1 MTTKNRIFPPWNEI
15 NNFKQPLTLGE
26 RFLAEY
32 LDRNLPEDWKVYLRA
47 ELDWGGDG
55 STPDIV
61 IAHKSNGI
69 MIIEVKDIDL
79 KKYSRKTFK
88 NELGQEKDRFCRNEY
103 VAKKNKKIPIP
114 VTDPI
119 DQISEYKNLLIQNIP
134 EIADDIFDNL
144 EKKNLIQCGLYFHHE
159 DFKLNEAK
167 KLIGDFDPREIHLFD
182 RKELLKG
189 KDNIRN
195 VVPLLKENKNIT
207 MGEEWFD
214 KFSNWIMPP
223 LHRIEQG
230 IKLSFNQ
237 KQKRYTYPKPQA
249 KQKLAGVA
257 GSGKTL
263 VLAYRAA
270 KLAEQ
275 NKKVLIICFNIT
287 LKHYI
292 KKQIK
297 KAAVKFSWRNI
308 RINHFHGFTKN
319 YSFKF
324 PSDLAY
330 PFKGTQNENLEQH
343 VKNVIAH
350 RKINKDY
357 FKYDAILID
366 EGQDFKEDWYKFLC
380 DFLTEN
386 EEVIFAVD
394 EKQNIYNRD
403 LSWVGKGRWGILNQ
417 GYRIPREQIKI
428 INNFSRKFL
437 KLFDDNDE
445 NPEILPPDDNQLS
458 LLPMSPKSI
467 WKNIKS
473 FDEVKNSVDRSL
485 VYLLNELSMKK
496 SDIVI
501 LVDSHKEGKELKN
514 HIIEKFKFDNIM
526 DIFNIA
532 DRFLG
537 RLKKYRFR
545 IDSPYLKMSTI
556 HSFKGWEARNV
567 IIVTPEKKSIDSQ
580 LYAALTRVR
589 ENLIVF
595 NRNERYAKFGHE
607 NFEALN

>member
-1 MTTKNRIFPPWNEI
+1 
-15 NNFKQPLTLGE
+15 
-26 RFLAEY
+26 
-32 LDRNLPEDWKVYLRA
+32 
-47 ELDWGGDG
+47 
-55 STPDIV
+55 
-61 IAHKSNGI
+61 
-69 MIIEVKDIDL
+69 
-79 KKYSRKTFK
+79 
-88 NELGQEKDRFCRNEY
+88 
-103 VAKKNKKIPIP
+103 
-114 VTDPI
+114 
-119 DQISEYKNLLIQNIP
+119 
-134 EIADDIFDNL
+134 
-144 EKKNLIQCGLYFHHE
+144 
-159 DFKLNEAK
+159 
-167 KLIGDFDPREIHLFD
+167 
-182 RKELLKG
+182 LKG

-195 VVPLLKENKNIT
+195 IVPLLKGNINIT

-237 KQKRYTYPKPQA
+237 KQKKYIYPKPQT

-263 VLAYRAA
+263 VLAMRAA
-270 KLAEQ
+270 QLAEKD
-275 NKKVLIICFNIT
+275 KKVLVICYNIT

-297 KAAVKFSWRNI
+297 KAPVKFKWKNI
-308 RINHFHGFTKN
+308 RINHFHGFTRN

-324 PSDLAY
+324 PDKLPY
-330 PFKGTQNENLEQH
+330 PFKGTRKENLEQH
-343 VKNVIAH
+343 VKNVIDH
-350 RKINKDY
+350 RKLNKDY

-386 EEVIFAVD
+386 DEVMFAVD

-417 GYRIPREQIKI
+417 GYRLPKEQIKI
-428 INNFSRKFL
+428 INNFSRKFM

-445 NPEILPPDDNQLS
+445 TPEILPPDDNQLS

-467 WKNIKS
+467 WNNIKS
-473 FDEVKNSVDRSL
+473 FDQVINSVHRSL
-485 VYLLNELSMKK
+485 VYLLNKLAMKE
-496 SDIVI
+496 SDVVI
-501 LVDSHKEGKELKN
+501 LVDSHKEGLKLKN
-514 HIIEKFKFDNIM
+514 YIREKMQIYNIM
-526 DIFNIA
+526 DIFAIK
-532 DRFLG
+532 DSFLD
-537 RLKKYRFR
+537 RLKKSRFR
-545 IDSPYLKMSTI
+545 IDSPCLKMSTI

-595 NRNERYAKFGHE
+595 NQNERYEKFGQE
-607 NFEALN
+607 NFKALN